1 MRFLPP
7 TISKKKPTIFWLDGH
22 IPLFVCKS
30 FVTDTIEWLTSVP
43 GVLEQLDGDAGTMHY
58 VVHGLTARRLRV

>member
-7 TISKKKPTIFWLDGH
+7 TTTIPKKTIFWLDGH
-22 IPLFVCKS
+22 IPLFECKS

-43 GVLEQLDGDAGTMHY
+43 DVLEQLDGDAGT
-58 VVHGLTARRLRV
+58 